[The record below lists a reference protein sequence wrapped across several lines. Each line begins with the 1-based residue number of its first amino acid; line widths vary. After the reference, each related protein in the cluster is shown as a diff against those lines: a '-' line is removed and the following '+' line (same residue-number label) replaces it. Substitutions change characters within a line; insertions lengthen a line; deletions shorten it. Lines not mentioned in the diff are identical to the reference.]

1 MCISARSTPPY
12 AAMHTVVSLDR
23 SPRKRPYTFDAQGEP
38 SGKIAD
44 FPLVFIRGPF
54 VAEVGPDARVMAS
67 TRGNAVALQ
76 QGNIIATA
84 FHPEITDDP
93 GIHEYFLSF

>member
-1 MCISARSTPPY
+1 MRTG
-12 AAMHTVVSLDR
+12 VSSGR
-23 SPRKRPYTFDAQGEP
+23 SPRMNT
-38 SGKIAD
+38 SGKSAIS
-44 FPLVFIRGPF
+44 PLVFIRGPF
-54 VAEVGPDARVMAS
+54 VAEVGPNARVMAS

-93 GIHEYFLSF
+93 RIHEYFLSL